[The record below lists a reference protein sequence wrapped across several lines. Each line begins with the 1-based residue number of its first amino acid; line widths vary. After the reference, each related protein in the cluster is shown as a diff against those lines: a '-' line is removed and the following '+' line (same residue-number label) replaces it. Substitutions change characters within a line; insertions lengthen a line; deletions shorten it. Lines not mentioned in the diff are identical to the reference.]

1 MNRND
6 VVLGGGGERSPVVVV
21 PTNWP
26 ASWNHLGA
34 RTKAERSGRVPGAAR
49 WPFPAET
56 ISRFSPSF
64 TSSSCAPSSNKVTMY
79 PEELAAMEKYFL
91 SVLTPVSERFMLPSL
106 SPRIF
111 QVTAGMRIDCVS
123 PIRPLCGIYK
133 SAPRWRK
140 STNDGSKT
148 SCALPHRSRGQVKS
162 SQVKSSSYS
171 PHKYKIAPL

>member
-56 ISRFSPSF
+56 IV
-64 TSSSCAPSSNKVTMY
+64 VTITH
-79 PEELAAMEKYFL
+79 AT
-91 SVLTPVSERFMLPSL
+91 TPPRPRARSHAGLPKDDFEA
-106 SPRIF
+106 R
-111 QVTAGMRIDCVS
+111 VV
-123 PIRPLCGIYK
+123 
-133 SAPRWRK
+133 
-140 STNDGSKT
+140 
-148 SCALPHRSRGQVKS
+148 RSQ
-162 SQVKSSSYS
+162 
-171 PHKYKIAPL
+171 

>member
-79 PEELAAMEKYFL
+79 PKDLAAMEKYFL
-91 SVLTPVSERFMLPSL
+91 SVLTPVSERF
-106 SPRIF
+106 
-111 QVTAGMRIDCVS
+111 VTQMCR
-123 PIRPLCGIYK
+123 
-133 SAPRWRK
+133 
-140 STNDGSKT
+140 
-148 SCALPHRSRGQVKS
+148 
-162 SQVKSSSYS
+162 
-171 PHKYKIAPL
+171 

>member
-79 PEELAAMEKYFL
+79 PEELAAMENYFL
-91 SVLTPVSERFMLPSL
+91 SVLTPVSERFV
-106 SPRIF
+106 PRPCDEIF
-111 QVTAGMRIDCVS
+111 RIGR
-123 PIRPLCGIYK
+123 IRRTLM
-133 SAPRWRK
+133 
-140 STNDGSKT
+140 N
-148 SCALPHRSRGQVKS
+148 SCF
-162 SQVKSSSYS
+162 SYS
-171 PHKYKIAPL
+171 EFI

>member
-1 MNRND
+1 MPISKIRKPHLPIGLNISNTLYRADVPSKKWFRIVFREDRHQQRNNQRGAVNRND

-79 PEELAAMEKYFL
+79 PKDLAAMEKYFL
-91 SVLTPVSERFMLPSL
+91 SVLTPVSERF
-106 SPRIF
+106 
-111 QVTAGMRIDCVS
+111 VTQMCR
-123 PIRPLCGIYK
+123 
-133 SAPRWRK
+133 
-140 STNDGSKT
+140 
-148 SCALPHRSRGQVKS
+148 
-162 SQVKSSSYS
+162 
-171 PHKYKIAPL
+171 